1 MKIKFQKA
9 TFGDAANP
17 SIFIL
22 NQLYV
27 WAVWLGN

>member
-9 TFGDAANP
+9 NFGDTDNP

-22 NQLYV
+22 KQLFV